1 MGKGTIRLGLLA
13 VALLWASW
21 WGWVWVFELW
31 QATASP

>member
-13 VALLWASW
+13 CTTMWAAW

-31 QATASP
+31 AALK